1 MSSRSSKT
9 TRAAGTGLPDSIRNN
24 SQLVI
29 VGRVRRPHGVRGE
42 VVVEPMT
49 DAEDRF
55 APGRRLHACVAGDG
69 QVGDPVRDLTVESSR
84 PHAGAMLVKFE
95 SIDDRDQAGELRH
108 AWLVVDRSQ
117 VGPAPA
123 GTHYHFDLIGCECY
137 DEALGLLGEVVDV
150 VEDGG
155 GSLLAVRPLAESGS
169 ERQIL
174 IPFVQALLVI
184 VDTDRGRIDMRLP
197 DGLVEICTSGS

>member
-1 MSSRSSKT
+1 MSSKSSKT

-42 VVVEPMT
+42 VVVESMT
-49 DAEDRF
+49 DAGDRF
-55 APGRRLHACVAGDG
+55 APGSRLHACAAGAG
-69 QVGDPVRDLTVESSR
+69 QGDPVRDLTVETAR

-95 SIDDRDQAGELRH
+95 AIDDRDQAGELRH

-137 DEALGLLGEVVDV
+137 DEALGPLGEVVDV

-155 GSLLAVRPLAESGS
+155 GSLLAVRPFAESGS
-169 ERQIL
+169 EKQIL
-174 IPFVQALLVI
+174 IPFVRALLVT
-184 VDTDRGRIDMRLP
+184 VDTGRGRIDMRLP
-197 DGLVEICTSGS
+197 DGMVEICTSGS